1 MRSSPVSAWANS
13 MERLQYVDSHAH
25 IMAEEFQEDFEAVL
39 QRADEAGLASIMIIT
54 LSHEETMKAL
64 AFAKRDPKKY
74 LVAAGIFPE
83 DVKDVSEE
91 DWRIFTETAADPGV
105 ACIGEIGLD
114 YYWEKDPEIRALQ
127 REFFIRQIELAKQLN
142 KPFLVHSRDA
152 IQDTFDIMKEH
163 HGHGLMHCF
172 AGTKEMAREF
182 VRLGYYIALGGAL
195 TFKNARHSVEV
206 CADIDEN
213 YLLTET
219 DCPYM
224 APVPYRGKRNEP
236 SYIPCIVRKMAEVR
250 GVDEAYMADVIYRN
264 WQRFLEG
271 AK

>member
-1 MRSSPVSAWANS
+1 MINSPKEIFRIWVNNGKNKAALPALN
-13 MERLQYVDSHAH
+13 MYLLG
-25 IMAEEFQEDFEAVL
+25 IL
-39 QRADEAGLASIMIIT
+39 AGLFIGFGC
-54 LSHEETMKAL
+54 HVFVL
-64 AFAKRDPKKY
+64 A
-74 LVAAGIFPE
+74 
-83 DVKDVSEE
+83 
-91 DWRIFTETAADPGV
+91 TAADPGV
-105 ACIGEIGLD
+105 TCIGEIGLD

-127 REFFIRQIELAKQLN
+127 REFFIRQIELAKKLN

-152 IQDTFDIMKEH
+152 IQDTYDIMKEH

-182 VRLGYYIALGGAL
+182 VKLGYYIALGGAL

-236 SYIPCIVRKMAEVR
+236 SYIPYIVRKIAELR
-250 GVDEAYMADVIYRN
+250 QMPEEALAAVIAEN
-264 WQRFLEG
+264 WQRFQRLG
-271 AK
+271 